1 VSDFAIRNVFEV
13 VPCTNSSKE
22 VNVMADSAGAAAEAV
37 AVQSEFTDTDGTVM
51 EWDAD
56 RKAYFP
62 KVCHGSFVSLMN
74 G

>member
-1 VSDFAIRNVFEV
+1 LEV
-13 VPCTNSSKE
+13 VHQQQQ